1 MFNITH
7 KKNNNIQSNEE
18 QQLYAEQV
26 KQLYVLTPVALI
38 ATLLNSA
45 IVTFIQWKVI
55 SHFVLITWF
64 SVLVVITLSRYALVC
79 RYRRTLVS
87 PAQAHRWEVWFIVG
101 VALSGVVWGAAG
113 IFLFPEDSIVHQVFL
128 VFVLGGM
135 VIGAAAAYSPLKKAF
150 LFYSI
155 PSLVPIVVRF
165 FAIDDEIHVG
175 MGAMAILFM
184 LLTGIISQHIHSIN
198 TTSLRLRFENKNL
211 ISNLSNA
218 KERSENLNEKLRL
231 EIVERQEAEKELK
244 RHQENLELMVEER
257 TVELTV
263 ANQKLLLEI
272 SERKQTKE
280 ALQKSESRL
289 RTLVENIP
297 EKIIMKD
304 KNLVYMLSNNN
315 YVRDMGIQSEEIMGK
330 TDYDF
335 YPPDLAEKYMAEDR
349 EVMAS
354 GKTMNIEEIHT
365 HNGKELVMQVVRTPV
380 YNSQSNVV
388 GVLCIFRDITK
399 RKRIEEELRLS
410 ATVFE
415 NTNEGVIITD
425 KDANIVAVN
434 QSFTE
439 ITGYTSEEVIGK
451 NPKLLKSGRHDQ
463 AFYQTIWTSIQEKG
477 QWKGEIWNR
486 RKNGEVY
493 PQWLNISVVK
503 NNQSEVINYVAV
515 FSDISTLKQS
525 EEQLEHLATH
535 DTLTNLPNRLL
546 FNDRLEHALKYAKR
560 HDTKVSLLYIDLD
573 NFKGIND
580 CFGHPFGDRLL
591 QVVADRL
598 TTCVR
603 DEDTVARLGGDE
615 FTIIIEDII
624 HSYDAAVVAHRVLDS
639 LSKPIAIEGH
649 EIFTTAS
656 IGISLYPDHGNDVH
670 VLMKNADMAM
680 YHAKKIG
687 RNKYQFYVSE
697 MTLLAQERIM
707 LETAL
712 RCALERKEFILHY
725 QPQVDVNRR
734 QIVGVEA
741 LVRWQNPE
749 MGLIFP
755 NKFIPLSEEIGL
767 ISSIGEWVLHTA
779 CAQGHVWQ
787 LAGYPSLRIAVNI
800 SSHEFVKKDFVEKVK
815 QILKKTG
822 FASSLLEIEITEGT
836 LLKNIDDNIAILKGL
851 KALGIHIA
859 IDDFGTGYSSLSYLK
874 QFSIDRLKIDRS
886 FIKNIPHNSN
896 DIAITKAIIAIA
908 RSLGIQ
914 VTAEG
919 VETQKQL
926 DFLISEYCTEVQGYI
941 FSPPVSAEE
950 FKRLLD
956 RPYALCQDIV
966 DTL

>member
-7 KKNNNIQSNEE
+7 KRNNNIQSNGE
-18 QQLYAEQV
+18 QQLHAEQV

-55 SHFVLITWF
+55 SHSVLIIWF

-79 RYRRTLVS
+79 KYRRIPVS
-87 PAQAHRWEVWFIVG
+87 PAQAHRWEAWFIVG

-113 IFLFPEDSIVHQVFL
+113 IFLFPENSIVHQVFL

-135 VIGAAAAYSPLKKAF
+135 AIGAAAAYSALKKAF

-155 PSLVPIVVRF
+155 PSFVPIVVRF
-165 FAIDDEIHVG
+165 FASGDEIHVG
-175 MGAMAILFM
+175 MGAMVLLFM

-198 TTSLRLRFENKNL
+198 TTSLRLRFENKSL

-218 KERSENLNEKLRL
+218 KERSESLNEKLKF
-231 EIVERQEAEKELK
+231 EIVERQEAEKDLK
-244 RHQENLELMVEER
+244 RHQENLEFMVEER
-257 TVELTV
+257 TAELTV
-263 ANQKLLLEI
+263 ANQKLQLEI
-272 SERKQTKE
+272 AERKQTEE

-304 KNLVYMLSNNN
+304 KNLVYMLSNDN
-315 YVRDMGIQSEEIMGK
+315 YARGMGIQSEEIMGK

-335 YPPDLAEKYMAEDR
+335 YPPDLAEKFMAEDR
-349 EVMAS
+349 EVMTS
-354 GKTMNIEEIHT
+354 GKTMDIEEIHT
-365 HNGKELVMQVVRTPV
+365 HSGKELVIQVVKIPV
-380 YNSQSNVV
+380 YNYQSNVV
-388 GVLCIFRDITK
+388 GVLGIFRDITK
-399 RKRIEEELRLS
+399 RKRIEKELHLS
-410 ATVFE
+410 AAVFE

-425 KDANIVAVN
+425 KDANIVAIN

-451 NPKLLKSGRHDQ
+451 NPKLLKSGRHDH
-463 AFYQTIWTSIQEKG
+463 AFYQTIWASIQEKG

-503 NNQSEVINYVAV
+503 NDQSEVINYVAV

-535 DTLTNLPNRLL
+535 DTLTTLPNRLL
-546 FNDRLEHALKYAKR
+546 FNDRLEHALEHAKR
-560 HDTKVSLLYIDLD
+560 HGTKVSLLYMDLD

-580 CFGHPFGDRLL
+580 SFGHPFGDRLL

-598 TTCVR
+598 MTCVR
-603 DEDTVARLGGDE
+603 SEDTVARLGGDE
-615 FTIIIEDII
+615 FTIITEDIF
-624 HSYDAAVVAHRVLDS
+624 HSHDAAVVAHRVLDS
-639 LSKPIAIEGH
+639 LSKPIALEGH

-670 VLMKNADMAM
+670 VLMKNADTAM
-680 YHAKKIG
+680 YHAKKLG
-687 RNKYQFYVSE
+687 RNKYQFYASE

-712 RCALERKEFILHY
+712 RYALERKEFILHY
-725 QPQVDVNRR
+725 QPQVDVDRR

-741 LVRWQNPE
+741 LVRWQKPE
-749 MGLIFP
+749 KGLIFP
-755 NKFIPLSEEIGL
+755 NKFIPLSEEMGL

-779 CAQGHVWQ
+779 CAQGHAWQ

-800 SSHEFVKKDFVEKVK
+800 SSREFLKKDFVEKVK
-815 QILKKTG
+815 QILKETG
-822 FASSLLEIEITEGT
+822 FSSTLLEIEITEST
-836 LLKNIDDNIAILKGL
+836 LLKNIDDNIAIFKGL

-859 IDDFGTGYSSLSYLK
+859 IDDFGIGYSSLSYLK

-896 DIAITKAIIAIA
+896 DMAIAKAIIAIA

-919 VETQKQL
+919 VETQKQM

-941 FSPPVSAEE
+941 FSPPVPAEE
-950 FKRLLD
+950 FKRFLD
-956 RPYALCQDIV
+956 RRHWFSLI
-966 DTL
+966 